1 MSTNN
6 HQIINGYDVPQLDND
21 NSGFS
26 KWGFA
31 TKYGKEYF
39 FKELITP
46 VYPVDRSVMSDEMF
60 EQRRAECAK
69 FENRFR
75 SFYAA
80 INNAS
85 CGNLVRINE
94 FFRNG
99 SRYYLVT
106 EKISGKSMPLEALAA
121 LPDQKKLLL
130 LKTVANCFYRLHSS
144 SIVHFD
150 VKPANI
156 LVTTTA
162 NGNYTAKL
170 IDFDAG
176 FFLGEDIE
184 NSELGGD
191 LTYLAPETFLGMLGE
206 DVRINEKADIFALGL
221 VFHQYCYAKLPEF
234 NQSEYEY
241 PYEAVLDESELK
253 LQSSSFPSELNEVI
267 KSMLDVDPN
276 KRPSAGEIFKKLNE
290 ITGTVVNY
298 DVPPTYLHGFAT
310 SYGTSRGGTVSGSR
324 LRSTFNRA
332 AAAPADG
339 APIAPAP
346 TPAGVATSPVSGTPI
361 AGAPTSSPW
370 FSSAGD
376 L

>member
-6 HQIINGYDVPQLDND
+6 HQIINGYDVPPLNND

-39 FKELITP
+39 IKELITP

-60 EQRRAECAK
+60 EQRRAECARY
-69 FENRFR
+69 ENRFR
-75 SFYAA
+75 SFYTA

-106 EKISGKSMPLEALAA
+106 EKVSGSSMELKDLAA
-121 LPDQKKLLL
+121 LPIEKKLLL
-130 LKTVANCFYRLHSS
+130 LKTVANCFYKLHSS

-156 LVTTTA
+156 LIKATA

-191 LTYLAPETFLGMLGE
+191 LTYLAPETFLGIYGE
-206 DVRINEKADIFALGL
+206 DVRINEK
-221 VFHQYCYAKLPEF
+221 VMYCF
-234 NQSEYEY
+234 
-241 PYEAVLDESELK
+241 
-253 LQSSSFPSELNEVI
+253 
-267 KSMLDVDPN
+267 
-276 KRPSAGEIFKKLNE
+276 
-290 ITGTVVNY
+290 
-298 DVPPTYLHGFAT
+298 
-310 SYGTSRGGTVSGSR
+310 
-324 LRSTFNRA
+324 LRQKE
-332 AAAPADG
+332 
-339 APIAPAP
+339 
-346 TPAGVATSPVSGTPI
+346 
-361 AGAPTSSPW
+361 
-370 FSSAGD
+370 
-376 L
+376 